1 MAAKAKPTRKA
12 KPARRERRVVG
23 TGPSSAPKVAK
34 RTKRPPKPAPAAAS
48 KPALRAKP
56 VAAKRG
62 RPRRPVA
69 AGNSGLARIVI
80 DHLTRL
86 VADIVQEQR
95 RMVAAELE
103 ALLG

>member
-1 MAAKAKPTRKA
+1 
-12 KPARRERRVVG
+12 
-23 TGPSSAPKVAK
+23 
-34 RTKRPPKPAPAAAS
+34 
-48 KPALRAKP
+48 

-103 ALLG
+103 ALLA